1 MVYILWELNFS
12 SEYPRFNS
20 QTICST
26 TRRKTKVWML
36 QCFLEGG
43 TKYSQEE
50 IWSRYC
56 HTWESIPYTV
66 TKPGHYC
73 RFWEVLVDE
82 SLIWLSPEK
91 LCQSLTTQRQMVS
104 ENHWTEIGVP
114 NGGVGK
120 GTEGVEGFCRPME
133 EAKVS
138 TRQIPPEL
146 LGTGPPTKEYTW
158 RDSSLWPHMWQR
170 MALLD
175 ISGRSIPWAWGYWI
189 PQSRRMPWQEVGR
202 GSTLIEAVVR
212 GEGWSVGIG

>member
-1 MVYILWELNFS
+1 
-12 SEYPRFNS
+12 
-20 QTICST
+20 
-26 TRRKTKVWML
+26 
-36 QCFLEGG
+36 
-43 TKYSQEE
+43 
-50 IWSRYC
+50 
-56 HTWESIPYTV
+56 
-66 TKPGHYC
+66 
-73 RFWEVLVDE
+73 VLVDE

-175 ISGRSIPWAWGYWI
+175 ISGRSIPWA
-189 PQSRRMPWQEVGR
+189 
-202 GSTLIEAVVR
+202 
-212 GEGWSVGIG
+212 